1 MKKENIVSVTLA
13 TRKRGKTD
21 WAKVRALTDAQIVAA
36 VKGDPDTML
45 LDDDFWENAVWVN
58 PPAKVPTS
66 LRIDPDV
73 LAFFKSEGRGY
84 QTRMNAVLRTYM
96 NHRVKSG
103 AGKAKAA
110 KSMRA

>member
-1 MKKENIVSVTLA
+1 VRVTLA

-21 WAKVRALTDAQIVAA
+21 WAKVAALTDAQIVAA
-36 VKGDPDTML
+36 VKSDPDAML
-45 LDDDFWENAVWVN
+45 LDDDFWENAVWVT
-58 PPAKVPTS
+58 PPAKIPTS

-96 NHRVKSG
+96 KHRMKPG
-103 AGKAKAA
+103 AGKTNKAKAA
-110 KSMRA
+110 KSMRT